1 MLNAVSG
8 ISIRPLSS
16 EMKEVTILEKPFIY
30 YSGRVFFVDESFF
43 ASYPSPLKS
52 KNCLE
57 GVVPIT
63 SLFILVRMSVYSH

>member
-8 ISIRPLSS
+8 ISVRFLSS
-16 EMKEVTILEKPFIY
+16 EMTEVTILEKPFIH
-30 YSGRVFFVDESFF
+30 YSGRVFFVDETFF

-57 GVVPIT
+57 GAVLIT
-63 SLFILVRMSVYSH
+63 RLFILVRMSVYSH